1 MKMKK
6 IGRVMFCVVLS
17 ILTCSGFAQQQVD
30 SVLSLKECVEIG
42 IANNAL
48 VKQADYQA
56 VVDNISLRQSR
67 DNRLP
72 QISASSN
79 YGLSQGRN
87 IDPFTNTYLNQN
99 VNFSNYNLSGGITL
113 FNGGFIKNTISQ
125 NEKVAQASR
134 LDLQQQKETITL
146 NIILAY
152 LQILTNKDL
161 LQQSKNQYDLTR
173 QQVERL
179 NTLNKEGSIIPS
191 QLYELKGQLANDELS
206 IVNSENAIDA
216 ATLAL
221 CQLMNIPYKQISVEP
236 LTADDDVLLYNV
248 APEAV
253 YNEAVKKF
261 PSVRAAELRAN
272 AFRAGIKAAKGA
284 LVPTIGLSGELYT
297 YYSSSASTSLLVNSA
312 KVPSGDFVT
321 VNGVDVP
328 VITTQNNF
336 VNQKINYTDQFR
348 NNYSTSVS
356 AYIRI
361 PIINYRQARN
371 NISLARAR
379 YNNALFLKQ
388 NAANN
393 LSQAVEQ
400 AFFNMTAGFKK
411 FNTLKTQVTN
421 FAEAYKIAE
430 VRYNAG
436 VSNQVEYLIA
446 KNNLD
451 RSRINL
457 IIAKYDYILRTKIL
471 DYYQGTLTL

>member
-1 MKMKK
+1 M
-6 IGRVMFCVVLS
+6 GRIVWMMWLCFGA
-17 ILTCSGFAQQQVD
+17 IITGFAQQRID
-30 SVLSLKECVEIG
+30 SVLSLKKCVEIG
-42 IANNAL
+42 NANNAL
-48 VKQADYQA
+48 VNQAGFQA
-56 VVDNISLRQSR
+56 TVDNVTLRQSR

-72 QISASSN
+72 QVLASSN
-79 YGLSQGRN
+79 SGFSQGRN

-99 VNFSNYNLSGGITL
+99 INFSNYNISGGITL

-125 NEKVAQASR
+125 NEKLAQASR

-161 LQQSKNQYDLTR
+161 LQQAKNQYELTR
-173 QQVERL
+173 QQVDRL
-179 NTLNKEGSIIPS
+179 GVLNKEGSIIPS

-221 CQLMNIPYKQISVEP
+221 CQLMNIPYQPVTVEP
-236 LTADDDVLLYNV
+236 MTAGDDVLLYQ
-248 APEAV
+248 ADPKSV
-253 YNEAVKKF
+253 YNAALQKF
-261 PSVRAAELRAN
+261 PSVVAAELRAN

-284 LVPTIGLSGELYT
+284 LAPTIGLAGEVYT
-297 YYSSSASTSLLVNSA
+297 YYSSSASTSLLLNTT
-312 KVPSGDFVT
+312 KVPSGDYVT
-321 VNGVDVP
+321 VNGSDIP
-328 VITTQNNF
+328 VITNQNNF
-336 VNQKINYTDQFR
+336 VNQKINYSDQFK

-371 NISLARAR
+371 NITLAKAR
-379 YNNALFLKQ
+379 YENALFLQQ
-388 NAANN
+388 NAANT
-393 LSQAVEQ
+393 LSQSVEQ
-400 AFFNMTAGFKK
+400 AFFNVSAGYKK
-411 FNTLKTQVTN
+411 FSTLKTQVAD
-421 FAEAYKIAE
+421 FAGAYKIAE

-457 IIAKYDYILRTKIL
+457 IIAKYEYILRTKIL
-471 DYYQGTLTL
+471 DYYQGTLSL